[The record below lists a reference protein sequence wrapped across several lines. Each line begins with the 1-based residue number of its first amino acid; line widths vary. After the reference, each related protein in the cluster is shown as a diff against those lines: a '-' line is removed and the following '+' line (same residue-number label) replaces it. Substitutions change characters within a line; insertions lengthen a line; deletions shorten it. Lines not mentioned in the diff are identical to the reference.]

1 MRPALVVGGTG
12 FLGRHVVQAL
22 VARGTEVRVTLRPER
37 PERRAR
43 DLGPGVTVVR
53 ASLDDPGSL
62 LRAADGCDT
71 VYFAAGHYPRWSL
84 DPETEVEAARAG
96 ARAVLEAARAACVR
110 RVIVTSST
118 ATIGRALEGRL
129 ADEDDRWPAPP
140 VNSVYHAVKLAI
152 EAEAERAIAAGLP
165 AVIVC
170 PGGCVGAHDARAG
183 TGFFLVALAKRK
195 LHYWIDGP
203 LNIVDVAAVGEAHVR
218 AAEVGRVGARYI
230 LGGVNT
236 TVPALL
242 ATSAEVLGVP
252 FDGRRLPVG
261 IAAVWSTR
269 DEMLAASTGRPRRFF
284 AREFVDMLRL
294 GVPVDSS
301 RATRELDLRAT
312 DLPATLERARRWFEE
327 HRYIPRRGR
336 TPAPAVEE
344 NHVV

>member
-1 MRPALVVGGTG
+1 MKPALVVGGTG
-12 FLGRHVVQAL
+12 FLGRHVVSAL
-22 VARGTEVRVTLRPER
+22 LTRGVAVRVTLRPER

-43 DLGPGVTVVR
+43 ELGPAVTVVR

-62 LRAADGCDT
+62 VRAAAGCDS

-84 DPETEVEAARAG
+84 NPEAEVDHARRG
-96 ARAVLEAARAACVR
+96 ARAVLDAAREARVR
-110 RVIVTSST
+110 RVVVTSST
-118 ATIGRALEGRL
+118 ATIGRPVEGRL
-129 ADEDDRWPAPP
+129 ANEDDRWPAPP
-140 VNSVYHAVKLAI
+140 ANSVYHAVKLAI
-152 EAEAERAIAAGLP
+152 EDEAERAIAAGLP

-170 PGGCVGAHDARAG
+170 PGGCVGEHDARAG
-183 TGFFLVALAKRK
+183 TGFFLVALAKKK

-218 AAEVGRVGARYI
+218 AAEVGHIGARYI

-236 TVPALL
+236 TVGALL

-252 FDGRRLPVG
+252 FDGRRLPIG

-269 DEMLAASTGRPRRFF
+269 DEMLAANDGRPRRFF

-301 RATRELDLRAT
+301 RATRELGLRPT
-312 DLPATLERARRWFEE
+312 DLPATLDRARRWFQE
-327 HRYIPRRGR
+327 HRYIPR
-336 TPAPAVEE
+336 AMPAVEE